1 VVARK
6 GANPTY
12 DWWPLRYGEQDSCVE
27 GAGGDGCFHPKVV
40 VLPYLWRLAQGCCVR
55 NMQSVTSGMSLM
67 KTFASVTDTP
77 CTCEYLQRSAD
88 DPDHPIE
95 FDTSVH
101 EFLFVIRADNGS
113 VKTKMLIYHCP
124 FCGGAALASKRGTL
138 FAAIPNAE
146 DARVRA
152 IFANLES
159 IEAVLS
165 KLGPADWDHPN
176 GFSWS
181 MPEREGSPPTRYSGR
196 CLRYK
201 KLSDVANVDV
211 NEHPGGGISVTLGG
225 KYLGSIEPS

>member
-1 VVARK
+1 M
-6 GANPTY
+6 P
-12 DWWPLRYGEQDSCVE
+12 SC
-27 GAGGDGCFHPKVV
+27 
-40 VLPYLWRLAQGCCVR
+40 R
-55 NMQSVTSGMSLM
+55 NSMSLM

-95 FDTSVH
+95 FDVSLH
-101 EFLFVIRADNGS
+101 EFLFVIRADDGS
-113 VKTKMLIYHCP
+113 PKTKTSIYHCP
-124 FCGGAALASKRGTL
+124 FCGGAAPASKRGTL
-138 FAAIPNAE
+138 FAAIPNSE

-159 IEAVLS
+159 IEAVLN
-165 KLGPADWDHPN
+165 KLGPADWDDAN

-181 MPEREGSPPTRYSGR
+181 MPERDGSPPRHYSGR

-201 KLSDVANVDV
+201 KLSDVADVDV